1 MQFKWILPNNSFKN
15 ISITIEKIYLGI
27 NDEDI
32 NNDDE
37 DNNNKIK
44 NNDKS
49 NSINNNNNF
58 YNIPTVTISEK
69 IYREIIQYLNV
80 NHIFSNNNIN
90 NNNNNFQYLKFN
102 TKTQTLKKVEKK
114 NLLRFSLTICPV
126 CQYSTCIECTKNKY
140 KKYMKSYYQHF
151 KNYPKKAITT
161 QTMYKGV
168 DYPRYIKCF
177 NCYNIFSTRKINY
190 KLIKCL
196 GFQCKSCEKK
206 YDALYR
212 EFLTFYY
219 GNNNNNN
226 DDDLNYYYPLKSILN
241 KHYGD
246 VTTICRKKKIQY
258 IYECYLSQDAKKEL
272 NYNYNNL
279 YYHLKVKKANSDKLV
294 IIPPL
299 AFFTDMNKP
308 TSFFIKL
315 LDDENENDCHLD
327 VKSQY
332 GSVNSRSQGGK
343 NSIFRNTCLNKRYTG
358 SARVVIVPRQFLL
371 PHQCILPAI
380 IFKALNCPKHVLLHR
395 YPTLD
400 IRSMT
405 YHEVIKVW
413 SYPSVAISTAIVSG
427 NNADFDGDCIHV
439 IPATNIMTQA
449 ELIYLCHPM
458 RNMIVQGQLRINFD
472 HDEIETIYSHFGL
485 NRQQIHKL
493 IYDVVCNEG
502 DEIGYHLFCSLKRY
516 CEWVWTLL
524 GVATVTFND
533 FLEIIKANCGNVDY
547 HHFINDIFPNH
558 IDSNNGIKKLIQS
571 KASRFSVSHLWQIFG
586 YINEEAKDNGGFLN
600 GMRKES
606 TIQMAR
612 LSRLGMIKDVS
623 YYGYGEIKLIHCT
636 LPIIL
641 NYNNKVYTSDGI
653 LVATNVKD
661 VY

>member
-1 MQFKWILPNNSFKN
+1 MQFKWITPSNSFKN
-15 ISITIEKIYLGI
+15 TSITIDKIYLGI
-27 NDEDI
+27 DDEDI
-32 NNDDE
+32 NNNDD
-37 DNNNKIK
+37 D
-44 NNDKS
+44 DKK
-49 NSINNNNNF
+49 NNF
-58 YNIPTVTISEK
+58 YTIPTVIISEK

-80 NHIFSNNNIN
+80 NIFSIDKK
-90 NNNNNFQYLKFN
+90 NNNNFQYLKFN
-102 TKTQTLKKVEKK
+102 KKTQTLKKVEKK

-126 CQYSTCIECTKNKY
+126 CQYSTCVECTKNKY

-151 KNYPKKAITT
+151 KNYQKKNIIT

-206 YDALYR
+206 YDALYK

-219 GNNNNNN
+219 SNGNN

-246 VTTICRKKKIQY
+246 VTTISRKKKIQY
-258 IYECYLSQDAKKEL
+258 IYEQYLSQDAKKAL
-272 NYNYNNL
+272 NFNYKTL
-279 YYHLKVKKANSDKLV
+279 YYHLKVKRVNNDKLV

-299 AFFTDMNKP
+299 AFFTDMHKP

-315 LDDENENDCHLD
+315 LEDENENNCHLD

-358 SARVVIVPRQFLL
+358 SARAVIVPRQFLL
-371 PHQCILPAI
+371 PHQCILPAT

-485 NRQQIHKL
+485 NRQQIYKL

-502 DEIGYHLFCSLKRY
+502 DEIAYQLFCSLKRY

-533 FLEIIKANCGNVDY
+533 FLQIIRANDDNVDY
-547 HHFINDIFPNH
+547 HRFVNDIFPYCV
-558 IDSNNGIKKLIQS
+558 DSNNGIKKLIQS
-571 KASRFSVSHLWQIFG
+571 GASRFSISHLWQIFG
-586 YINEEAKDNGGFLN
+586 YINEEAKESGGFLN
-600 GMRKES
+600 GMTKES
-606 TIQMAR
+606 IIQMAR

-623 YYGYGEIKLIHCT
+623 YYGYSLIKLLHCT
-636 LPIIL
+636 LSIIL
-641 NYNNKVYTSDGI
+641 GYNNKVYTSDGI
-653 LVATNVKD
+653 LVATDVKD
-661 VY
+661 IY